1 MHEFPWKPGTFDI
14 ATSAGRITK
23 SGYVWRDLG
32 LHLESIIPPSSKGR
46 RKGRKSWALIHLN
59 SGHRVCSLIG
69 DVKDVFPLASE
80 IAELTDWSFTGLDG
94 WKNIDPELKDKF
106 SSIME
111 KNKAKITC
119 ERNQHNETIA
129 REIALSRM

>member
-1 MHEFPWKPGTFDI
+1 MDDLPWKAGTFDI
-14 ATSAGRITK
+14 ATSAGIITQ
-23 SGYVWRDLG
+23 SGYILKDLG

-46 RKGRKSWALIHLN
+46 RKGRKSWALTHLN

-94 WKNIDPELKDKF
+94 WKNIAPELKDKF
-106 SSIME
+106 YSLIK
-111 KNKAKITC
+111 KNKAKIKR
-119 ERNQHNETIA
+119 EGGSSDKKLA
-129 REIALSRM
+129 REIAVSRM